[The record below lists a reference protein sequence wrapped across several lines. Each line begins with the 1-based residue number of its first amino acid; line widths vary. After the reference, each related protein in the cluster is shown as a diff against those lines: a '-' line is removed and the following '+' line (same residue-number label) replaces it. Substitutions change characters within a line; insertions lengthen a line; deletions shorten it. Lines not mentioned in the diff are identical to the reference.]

1 MIGTYQLL
9 REHYNLSTWILL
21 GCVIQSGLS
30 FIFPRSYAAFPAI
43 LLFGWGIVDVLLMH
57 FGLKHNVYG
66 DGVIDGKWSVAYPSQ
81 KETEAVN
88 GKPGDHGP
96 GAVMILAVRT
106 NSPMGFF
113 ADGKILASI
122 SLSFLSSTVPWLASS
137 YQVIDDAIAQVL
149 KKLAIDSGT

>member
-1 MIGTYQLL
+1 LIVRYQLL

-57 FGLKHNVYG
+57 FGLKHDVYS
-66 DGVIDGKWSVAYPSQ
+66 DGVIDGKWSVAYPGQ
-81 KETEAVN
+81 TETEAVN
-88 GKPGDHGP
+88 GKPGDNGP
-96 GAVMILAVRT
+96 GAVMILGVRS

-113 ADGKILASI
+113 ADGKILAPI
-122 SLSFLSSTVPWLASS
+122 STPFSQAQHHGLPP
-137 YQVIDDAIAQVL
+137 VI
-149 KKLAIDSGT
+149 SN